1 MNTVLGGKAVAT
13 EDYRIRKMNTVLGGK
28 AVATENY
35 TKHDLN
41 GLFPSLATS
50 IAVQQITKH

>member
-1 MNTVLGGKAVAT
+1 VVT